1 MDLNMRNLRQSG
13 ARAVSGFTLV
23 ELMVVVLIITILTV
37 IAVPS
42 YTNYVRK
49 SRRTEAKSMLLD
61 LAAREERYMATNGVY
76 STAVSDLGLTGSWP
90 QSTSSGYYSIAVPVT
105 TAASASS
112 ATAAATPAT
121 FTITATAS
129 GTQTQDTECNKFI
142 VNNSGQQT
150 SQNSSGTLVTDCW

>member
-1 MDLNMRNLRQSG
+1 MDRNMRNLRQFR

-76 STAVSDLGLTGSWP
+76 SSAVTDLGLSGSWP
-90 QSTSSGYYSIAVPVT
+90 VYTASGYYGIGTPVI
-105 TAASASS
+105 TAASASTS
-112 ATAAATPAT
+112 TAAATPAT
-121 FTITATAS
+121 FTITATAN
-129 GTQTQDTECNKFI
+129 GTQTQDTECNKLI